1 MMGALLL
8 IDLSK
13 SVPRGADRRRTNVGR
28 ATVLLDDSLSSSIS
42 SVATRAITS
51 PIIG

>member
-1 MMGALLL
+1 MGALLL

-42 SVATRAITS
+42 SVVATRAITS
-51 PIIG
+51 PMIG